1 MRVILFINP
10 DLVIHV
16 GADKGQDRGEYS
28 KLGVKRII
36 WLEADPENVKYL
48 NETYPNDQ
56 IISGVVSNEETGR
69 KQFYLMENSALLS
82 RLALQSLMS

>member
-1 MRVILFINP
+1 MLRNSFFMRRIPFINP
-10 DLVIHV
+10 YLVIHV

-36 WLEADPENVKYL
+36 WLEADPKNVKYL

-56 IISGVVSNEETGR
+56 IISGVMSNEDNI
-69 KQFYLMENSALLS
+69 KKPFYLMKN
-82 RLALQSLMS
+82 